1 MLLAC
6 KPKVELELLP
16 IPCDPVSLEDVLANV
31 RDARNHE
38 PKVLIVGTADYKIAC
53 RIGQNQKL
61 CNVRRGQR
69 TVATW
74 EIAEVFGTTTS
85 SEREVI
91 EAVRRLRRTIRLRSY
106 GDADPLL
113 IRDVS
118 KCLGY
123 DAAKHVERLWKKGYL
138 RRVGKRYD
146 LAHSFNGKFR
156 RLAWH
161 SCAPAVDTRFGE
173 PRYFLHPE
181 EHRGFSVRE
190 AAQIQGFPDSFQFI
204 GPRAAQFRMV
214 GNAVP
219 PPLARKIAMSI
230 RTQLF

>member
-1 MLLAC
+1 MAAGPDTLAERPGILSSRIRLVAPTLALRRNTTAPSSLIAC

-16 IPCDPVSLEDVLANV
+16 IPCDPVSVEDVLANV

-69 TVATW
+69 EVATW

-85 SEREVI
+85 SEREVL

-138 RRVGKRYD
+138 PHHRKEI
-146 LAHSFNGKFR
+146 
-156 RLAWH
+156 
-161 SCAPAVDTRFGE
+161 RFG
-173 PRYFLHPE
+173 P
-181 EHRGFSVRE
+181 
-190 AAQIQGFPDSFQFI
+190 
-204 GPRAAQFRMV
+204 
-214 GNAVP
+214 
-219 PPLARKIAMSI
+219 
-230 RTQLF
+230 